1 MTFSLWSGG
10 VAFAQDPRPPAAGCL
25 VFTKADTEHSV
36 TWQYYLEDCVPTEA
50 RQFWRSGD
58 GGLFASNGGSILR
71 LMVPSHGQASLS
83 PPSPSY
89 FSAPSLCGCGE
100 GRAGFS
106 SLLLALRVVL
116 LSSTCC
122 DQAMCQAPHKC
133 SGSGK
138 WPPAFLEVILGKH
151 RGK

>member
-58 GGLFASNGGSILR
+58 SGLFASNGGSILR